1 MKLAD
6 VIVDVAS
13 ACLESTY
20 TYRVNDTSEQGDYPL
35 EVGCVV
41 MVPLGARSVLGFVA
55 RVYTSDAG
63 ECPVKRLRSIQRVC
77 SQPYFTQLQLQ
88 CAYYM
93 ARYYI
98 APLSACIRLF
108 MPPGGVGKVVRAPHG
123 EPVAGGAPTPV
134 PVAGGTPVVPGE
146 ECVVDG
152 ARDGASVLATP
163 PVLSIDTTLPS
174 APAPAPSRAWIYR
187 GPVMHAQQDTWL
199 EITPEGAAYAPPRNA
214 HRQSALLDALRA
226 GPLLLSELALQFDR
240 ATSTVNSLVKK
251 GFITKTVQAHSYAL
265 SNVNQPH
272 YTRSFQLNEHQH
284 AAISCIT
291 QCMDSAC
298 GQAVVVDGVTGSGK
312 TEVYLEAIA
321 HCLQAGKNAIALV
334 PEISLTPQTV
344 ARFRGRFG
352 NMVALLHSRLTTKE
366 RFEQW
371 QSIYQHHARVVVG
384 ARSALFCPLRDIG
397 LIIIDEEHVETYKQ
411 EAAPRYHARDVAWW
425 MAQQTAATLVLGSA
439 TPSLETL
446 EAVKRENWHHVKLA
460 TRANGAPMPPITVV
474 DMAAEFGGGSRS
486 MFSRTLQ
493 QALVHTLQHNHK
505 AVLMLNQRGFARF
518 VLCRDCGYTPECTH
532 CSTKLTFHEVN
543 HRLMCHHCG
552 YSAPLPAVCPV
563 CKSPYLKKFGAGT
576 QRVEAELRSFLSQQ
590 IELTYEVPVVRMDAD
605 TTSVRYA
612 HERLLDEFASFET
625 GAVLLGTQMIAKG
638 LDFKDVTL
646 VGIINADTTLNLPDY
661 RSHERTFN
669 LIEQV
674 AGRAGR
680 DVLPGRVI
688 LQTYNPHTLPIQ
700 AAAHY
705 DRSAFIT
712 GELEKRRQFGY
723 PPFTSCVN
731 ILAWG
736 AQKEAT
742 RHALEQFRVVLMDHL
757 ASKGCTTW
765 WVSDVLACVLEKV
778 REIYR
783 FHIFIKAPRE
793 AAVSAVLYELVR
805 KRKTVAGVNIAI
817 DVDPL
822 SVM

>member
-55 RVYTSDAG
+55 RVYTADTCA
-63 ECPVKRLRSIQRVC
+63 CPVKRLRSIQRVC

-321 HCLQAGKNAIALV
+321 HCLQAGKNAIVLV

>member
-55 RVYTSDAG
+55 RVYTADTCA
-63 ECPVKRLRSIQRVC
+63 CPVKRLRSIQRVC

-134 PVAGGTPVVPGE
+134 PVAGGTPVIPGE
-146 ECVVDG
+146 ERIVDG
-152 ARDGASVLATP
+152 ARDGASIPATP
-163 PVLSIDTTLPS
+163 PVSAADITPPS

-272 YTRSFQLNEHQH
+272 YTRPFQLNEHQH

-321 HCLQAGKNAIALV
+321 HCLQAGKNAIVLV

-532 CSTKLTFHEVN
+532 
-543 HRLMCHHCG
+543 
-552 YSAPLPAVCPV
+552 
-563 CKSPYLKKFGAGT
+563 
-576 QRVEAELRSFLSQQ
+576 LS
-590 IELTYEVPVVRMDAD
+590 
-605 TTSVRYA
+605 
-612 HERLLDEFASFET
+612 
-625 GAVLLGTQMIAKG
+625 
-638 LDFKDVTL
+638 
-646 VGIINADTTLNLPDY
+646 
-661 RSHERTFN
+661 
-669 LIEQV
+669 LI
-674 AGRAGR
+674 
-680 DVLPGRVI
+680 
-688 LQTYNPHTLPIQ
+688 
-700 AAAHY
+700 
-705 DRSAFIT
+705 
-712 GELEKRRQFGY
+712 
-723 PPFTSCVN
+723 
-731 ILAWG
+731 
-736 AQKEAT
+736 
-742 RHALEQFRVVLMDHL
+742 
-757 ASKGCTTW
+757 
-765 WVSDVLACVLEKV
+765 
-778 REIYR
+778 
-783 FHIFIKAPRE
+783 HI
-793 AAVSAVLYELVR
+793 
-805 KRKTVAGVNIAI
+805 
-817 DVDPL
+817 
-822 SVM
+822 

>member
-321 HCLQAGKNAIALV
+321 HCLQAGKNAIVLV

-605 TTSVRYA
+605 TTSARYA

-688 LQTYNPHTLPIQ
+688 LQTYNPHALPIQ

>member
-321 HCLQAGKNAIALV
+321 HCLQAGKNAIVLV

-493 QALVHTLQHNHK
+493 QALVYTLQHNHK

-605 TTSVRYA
+605 TTSARYA

>member
-55 RVYTSDAG
+55 RVYTADTCA
-63 ECPVKRLRSIQRVC
+63 CPVKRLRSIQRVC

-108 MPPGGVGKVVRAPHG
+108 MPPGGVGKVVCAPHG
-123 EPVAGGAPTPV
+123 ESVAGGAPTPV
-134 PVAGGTPVVPGE
+134 PVAGGTPVIPGE
-146 ECVVDG
+146 ERIVDG
-152 ARDGASVLATP
+152 ARDGASIPATP
-163 PVLSIDTTLPS
+163 PVSAADITPPS

-321 HCLQAGKNAIALV
+321 HCLQAGKNAIVLV

-552 YSAPLPAVCPV
+552 YSVPLPAVCPV

-605 TTSVRYA
+605 TTSARYA

-793 AAVSAVLYELVR
+793 AAVSAVLYELIR

>member
-55 RVYTSDAG
+55 RVYTADTCA
-63 ECPVKRLRSIQRVC
+63 CPVKRLRSIQRVC

-321 HCLQAGKNAIALV
+321 HCLQAGKNAIVLV

-605 TTSVRYA
+605 TTSARYA

>member
-20 TYRVNDTSEQGDYPL
+20 TYRVNDTSEQGDDPL

-55 RVYTSDAG
+55 RVYTADTCA
-63 ECPVKRLRSIQRVC
+63 CPVKRLRSIQRVC

-321 HCLQAGKNAIALV
+321 HCLQAGKNAIVLV

-605 TTSVRYA
+605 TTSARYA

-688 LQTYNPHTLPIQ
+688 LQTYNPHVLPIQ

>member
-298 GQAVVVDGVTGSGK
+298 GQAVVLDGVTGSGK

-321 HCLQAGKNAIALV
+321 HCLQAGKNAIVLV

-605 TTSVRYA
+605 TTSARYA

>member
-55 RVYTSDAG
+55 RVYTADTCA
-63 ECPVKRLRSIQRVC
+63 CPVKRLRSIQRVC

-152 ARDGASVLATP
+152 ARDGATVLATP

-321 HCLQAGKNAIALV
+321 HCLQAGKNAIVLV

-605 TTSVRYA
+605 TTSARYA

>member
-321 HCLQAGKNAIALV
+321 HCLQAGKNAIVLV

-605 TTSVRYA
+605 TTSARYA

-778 REIYR
+778 REIYH

-793 AAVSAVLYELVR
+793 SAVSAVLYELVR

>member
-55 RVYTSDAG
+55 RVYTADTCA
-63 ECPVKRLRSIQRVC
+63 CPVKRLRSIQRVC

-98 APLSACIRLF
+98 APLSACIHLF

-272 YTRSFQLNEHQH
+272 YTRPFQLNEHQH

-321 HCLQAGKNAIALV
+321 HCLQAGKNAIVLV

-518 VLCRDCGYTPECTH
+518 VLCRDCGFTPECTH

-605 TTSVRYA
+605 TTSARYA

>member
-55 RVYTSDAG
+55 RVYTADSCA
-63 ECPVKRLRSIQRVC
+63 CPVKRLRSIQRVC

-134 PVAGGTPVVPGE
+134 PVVGGTPVVPGE

-152 ARDGASVLATP
+152 TRDGASVPAAP
-163 PVLSIDTTLPS
+163 PVPVTDTTLPS

-272 YTRSFQLNEHQH
+272 YTRPFQLNEHQR
-284 AAISCIT
+284 AAISCIA

-321 HCLQAGKNAIALV
+321 HCLQAGKNAIVLV

-605 TTSVRYA
+605 TTSARYA

>member
-321 HCLQAGKNAIALV
+321 HCLQAGKNAIVLV

>member
-55 RVYTSDAG
+55 RVYTADTCA
-63 ECPVKRLRSIQRVC
+63 CPVKRLRSIQRVC

-272 YTRSFQLNEHQH
+272 YTRPFQLNEHQR

-321 HCLQAGKNAIALV
+321 HCLQAGKNAIVLV

-605 TTSVRYA
+605 TTSARYA